1 MPPTLT
7 EQADPGSNVF
17 ASTMAYNAPV
27 ITFMPGEARIN
38 KSAQNFYKDALQ
50 ADKANPS

>member
-38 KSAQNFYKDALQ
+38 KGAQNFYKDVLQ